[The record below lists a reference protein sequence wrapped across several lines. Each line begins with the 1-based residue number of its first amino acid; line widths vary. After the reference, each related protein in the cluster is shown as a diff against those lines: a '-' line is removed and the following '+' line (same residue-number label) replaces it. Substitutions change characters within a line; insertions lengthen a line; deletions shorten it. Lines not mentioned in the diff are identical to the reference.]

1 MDKIGIYPGTFD
13 PLTFGHIDVIKRS
26 LKIVD
31 KLIIGIAD
39 NDNKTPLLSI
49 EERKLIIDSDIKD
62 YFNQNNKI
70 IIKNIDGL
78 LTDFAKL
85 NNVTCIIRGLRAV
98 SDFDYEFQMTGMNY
112 QLNPDLETIFLMS
125 SDKNSFISSNFVK
138 EVHKLGG
145 DVSKFVSTNTIK
157 ILDNK
162 TRKDKVLL
170 SQYLN
175 YIDYIFVGPLAQL
188 VEQFPLRNGS
198 QVRIL

>member
-1 MDKIGIYPGTFD
+1 MEKIGIYPGTFD

-62 YFNQNNKI
+62 FFNQNNKV
-70 IIKNIDGL
+70 IIKSIDGL

-162 TRKDKVLL
+162 NT
-170 SQYLN
+170 
-175 YIDYIFVGPLAQL
+175 
-188 VEQFPLRNGS
+188 
-198 QVRIL
+198 

>member
-1 MDKIGIYPGTFD
+1 MDKVGIYPGTFD

-85 NNVTCIIRGLRAV
+85 NEVTCIIRGLRAV

-112 QLNPDLETIFLMS
+112 QLNPDL
-125 SDKNSFISSNFVK
+125 
-138 EVHKLGG
+138 
-145 DVSKFVSTNTIK
+145 
-157 ILDNK
+157 
-162 TRKDKVLL
+162 
-170 SQYLN
+170 
-175 YIDYIFVGPLAQL
+175 
-188 VEQFPLRNGS
+188 
-198 QVRIL
+198 

>member
-62 YFNQNNKI
+62 FFNQNNKV
-70 IIKNIDGL
+70 IIKSIDGL

-145 DVSKFVSTNTIK
+145 DVSKFVSKKYN
-157 ILDNK
+157 
-162 TRKDKVLL
+162 
-170 SQYLN
+170 
-175 YIDYIFVGPLAQL
+175 
-188 VEQFPLRNGS
+188 
-198 QVRIL
+198 